1 MNNGEA
7 PLDPTRARERLQGE
21 RERIEHS
28 LAEREQL
35 LEGELEEIDAD
46 ADLLD
51 GGELIE
57 EEEVDDAILEQLQT
71 ELEAVE
77 RAEKRLAE
85 GTYGLSVQ
93 SGEPIP
99 PERLEAIPWAER
111 TAQEE
116 EDYERTNRRTP

>member
-1 MNNGEA
+1 MNNGEV
-7 PLDPTRARERLQGE
+7 PLDPTQARERLQGE

-71 ELEAVE
+71 ELAAVE

-93 SGEPIP
+93 SGEPIS
-99 PERLEAIPWAER
+99 PERLETIPWAER

-116 EDYERTNRRTP
+116 EDYERTNRRAP